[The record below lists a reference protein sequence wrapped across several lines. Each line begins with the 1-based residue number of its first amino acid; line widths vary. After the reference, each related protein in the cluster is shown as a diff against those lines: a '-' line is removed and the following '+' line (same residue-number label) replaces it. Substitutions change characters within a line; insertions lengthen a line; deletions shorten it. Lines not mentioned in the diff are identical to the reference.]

1 MKVREI
7 KVRKPILFT
16 KARPHKLKNKI
27 IDRKQKHKKKVSY
40 EY

>member
-1 MKVREI
+1 MKTREI
-7 KVRKPILFT
+7 KIRKTIIFT

-27 IDRKQKHKKKVSY
+27 LDRKLKHRKNITN

>member
-1 MKVREI
+1 MKTREI
-7 KVRKPILFT
+7 KIRKTILFT

-27 IDRKQKHKKKVSY
+27 LDRKLKHKKRY